1 MSTLEQAEARIRELT
16 DELNHHAHLYYVL
29 DQPSISDYEY
39 DRLFRELQELERVHP
54 QFRAADSPTQRVGGA
69 PVDFLEKVA
78 HPVPMLSLDN
88 AFDEDGVRDFD
99 TRIKRFLGLQGQQLD
114 YVVETKLD
122 GLAVEL
128 IYRDGVLQVGASR
141 GDGETGE
148 DVTHNLRTVPT
159 VPLGVHGHG
168 DHLAGDLVVRG
179 EVLIPLADFAALN
192 RRREAEGEATFK
204 NPRNTAAG
212 AVRQLDPRLAAER
225 SLTFF
230 AHSCADPAALP
241 FPTHSAFL
249 DAVPDWGFRVAPGW
263 ERCEGVLEVLRHL
276 RRVARLRDELPHEID
291 GAVIKV
297 DDIELQR
304 RLGETTRAPRWAL
317 AFKYP
322 PPQRTTR
329 VNRIL
334 VQVGRTGAL
343 TPVADL
349 EPVSLGGVTVSRASL
364 HNQDEL
370 TRKDVRVGDSVVV
383 QRAGDVIPEVVRIVS
398 ERRPPGT
405 EPFLL
410 PEVCPVCGSTAERE
424 EGEAVLRCTNG
435 LSCPAQLREAI
446 RHFASRGAMDIEGMG
461 EKLCNQLVDRGLVR
475 DVAGVYAL
483 RFEDVVILE
492 RMADKSAHNL
502 MEGIDRSRQQPL
514 HRLLVGLGIRHV
526 GEHVARVLADHTGTL
541 AGLSAA
547 SAEELEGIEDVGPVV
562 AASVRLFF
570 DEPRNAA
577 LVQRLVEG
585 GVRTTAEERPV
596 GEAAPALAGK
606 TFVLTGTLPGMTR
619 AEAKAAITARGG
631 KVTGSVSKKTDVVVA
646 GDASGSKLTKAR
658 DLGIAVVDEDGLRA
672 LLDAG
677 GPAAEAD
684 G

>member
-1 MSTLEQAEARIRELT
+1 MA
-16 DELNHHAHLYYVL
+16 
-29 DQPSISDYEY
+29 
-39 DRLFRELQELERVHP
+39 
-54 QFRAADSPTQRVGGA
+54 
-69 PVDFLEKVA
+69 
-78 HPVPMLSLDN
+78 
-88 AFDEDGVRDFD
+88 
-99 TRIKRFLGLQGQQLD
+99 
-114 YVVETKLD
+114 
-122 GLAVEL
+122 
-128 IYRDGVLQVGASR
+128 
-141 GDGETGE
+141 
-148 DVTHNLRTVPT
+148 
-159 VPLGVHGHG
+159 
-168 DHLAGDLVVRG
+168 
-179 EVLIPLADFAALN
+179 
-192 RRREAEGEATFK
+192 
-204 NPRNTAAG
+204 TAA
-212 AVRQLDPRLAAER
+212 
-225 SLTFF
+225 
-230 AHSCADPAALP
+230 
-241 FPTHSAFL
+241 
-249 DAVPDWGFRVAPGW
+249 
-263 ERCEGVLEVLRHL
+263 
-276 RRVARLRDELPHEID
+276 
-291 GAVIKV
+291 
-297 DDIELQR
+297 
-304 RLGETTRAPRWAL
+304 
-317 AFKYP
+317 

>member
-1 MSTLEQAEARIRELT
+1 MSTLEQAEARVRELT
-16 DELNHHAHLYYVL
+16 EQLTHHAHLYYVL

-54 QFRAADSPTQRVGGA
+54 QFRAPDSPTQRVGGT
-69 PVDFLEKVA
+69 PVDFLEKVD
-78 HPVPMLSLDN
+78 HPLPMLSLDN

-99 TRIKRFLGLQGQQLD
+99 TKIKRFLGLQGEQLP

-128 IYRDGVLQVGASR
+128 IYRDGVLHVGASR
-141 GDGETGE
+141 GDGRTGE

-159 VPLGVHGHG
+159 VPLGLHGRG
-168 DHLAGDLVVRG
+168 DHLAGEFVIRG
-179 EVLIPLADFAALN
+179 EVLIPLADFASLN
-192 RRREAEGEATFK
+192 RQREAEGEATFK

-230 AHSCADPAALP
+230 AHSCADPGALP
-241 FPTHSAFL
+241 FPSHSEFL
-249 DAVPDWGFRVAPGW
+249 EALPDWGFRVAPGW
-263 ERCEGVLEVLRHL
+263 QRCEGVLEVLRHL
-276 RRVARLRDELPHEID
+276 RRVAHLRDDLPHEID
-291 GAVIKV
+291 GAVVKV
-297 DDIELQR
+297 DPLALQR

-349 EPVSLGGVTVSRASL
+349 EPITVGGVTVSRASL

-370 TRKDVRVGDSVVV
+370 ARKDVRVGDTVVV
-383 QRAGDVIPEVVRIVS
+383 QRAGDVIPEVVRAVA
-398 ERRPPGT
+398 ERRPAGT
-405 EPFLL
+405 EPFVL
-410 PEVCPVCGSTAERE
+410 PEACPVCGSPAERE
-424 EGEAVLRCTNG
+424 EGEAILRCTNG

-475 DVAGVYAL
+475 DVAGIYDL
-483 RFEDVVILE
+483 RFDDAVILE
-492 RMADKSAHNL
+492 RMAEKSARNL
-502 MEGIDRSRQQPL
+502 MEAIDHSRGQPL
-514 HRLLVGLGIRHV
+514 HLLLVGLGIRHV
-526 GEHVARVLADHTGTL
+526 GEHVARVLAEHAGSLEGL
-541 AGLSAA
+541 AESDTEG
-547 SAEELEGIEDVGPVV
+547 LEGIEDVGPVV
-562 AASVRLFF
+562 AASVRQFF
-570 DEPRNAA
+570 DEPRNRA
-577 LVQRLVEG
+577 LLDRLVAS
-585 GVRTTAEERPV
+585 GVRTTAEERAV
-596 GEAAPALAGK
+596 DRETAPLAGK

-619 AEAKAAITARGG
+619 AEAKASITGRGG
-631 KVTGSVSKKTDVVVA
+631 KVTGWVSGKTDFVVA
-646 GDASGSKLTKAR
+646 GEAAGSKLTKAR
-658 DLGIAVVDEDGLRA
+658 ELGLEVLDEEALRR
-672 LLDAG
+672 LLEG
-677 GPAAEAD
+677 G
-684 G
+684 

>member
-1 MSTLEQAEARIRELT
+1 MTSHDQAAARIRELT
-16 DELNHHAHLYYVL
+16 EELTRHAHLYYVL
-29 DQPSISDYEY
+29 DQATISDYEY
-39 DRLFRELQELERVHP
+39 DQLFRELQELERTHP
-54 QFRAADSPTQRVGGA
+54 QLRAPDSPTQRVGGA
-69 PVDFLEKVA
+69 PVDYLEKVD

-99 TRIKRFLGLQGQQLD
+99 TRVKRFLGLQGEQLP

-128 IYRDGVLQVGASR
+128 IYRERVLQVGASR
-141 GDGETGE
+141 GDGRTGE

-159 VPLGVHGHG
+159 IPLGLHGHG
-168 DHLAGDLVVRG
+168 DHVDRDLVIRG
-179 EVLIPLADFAALN
+179 EVLIPLADFSTLN

-230 AHSCADPAALP
+230 AHSSADPGALP
-241 FPTHSAFL
+241 FPSHSAFL
-249 DAVPDWGFRVAPGW
+249 DALPDWGFRVAPGW
-263 ERCEGVLEVLRHL
+263 ERCRGVLEVLRQL
-276 RRVARLRDELPHEID
+276 RRIARLRDELPHEID

-297 DDIELQR
+297 DDITLQR
-304 RLGETTRAPRWAL
+304 RLGETSRAPRWAL

-349 EPVSLGGVTVSRASL
+349 EPITVGGVTVSRASL

-383 QRAGDVIPEVVRIVS
+383 QRAGDVIPEVVEVVA

-405 EPFLL
+405 EPFVL
-410 PEVCPVCGSTAERE
+410 PDACPVCGAPADRE

-446 RHFASRGAMDIEGMG
+446 RHFASRTAMDIEGMG

-475 DVAGVYAL
+475 DVAGLYDL

-502 MEGIDRSRQQPL
+502 MDAVDRSRGQPL

-526 GEHVARVLADHTGTL
+526 GEQGARVLADHAGTL
-541 AGLSAA
+541 EALRAVP
-547 SAEELEGIEDVGPVV
+547 AEELEAIDDVGPVV
-562 AASVRLFF
+562 AASVRAFF
-570 DEPRNAA
+570 DGERNQTLLNRLEAA
-577 LVQRLVEG
+577 GL
-585 GVRTTAEERPV
+585 RTTAEPR
-596 GEAAPALAGK
+596 EARGMAAALAGK
-606 TFVLTGTLPGMTR
+606 TFVLTGTLPTMTR
-619 AEAKAAITARGG
+619 AEAKATITSRGG
-631 KVTGSVSKKTDVVVA
+631 KVTGSVSSKTDYLVA
-646 GDASGSKLTKAR
+646 GEAAGSKLTKAR
-658 DLGIAVVDEDGLRA
+658 DLGIEVLDEGALRGLLGDG
-672 LLDAG
+672 
-677 GPAAEAD
+677 
-684 G
+684 